1 MRVTGTGFS
10 RDSLLDGVALVDAIL
25 RGDADAVEFL
35 LMNNEDMVNL
45 AELLAN
51 MAAGWI
57 RQHDQT
63 QAYLNRVRED
73 FLR

>member
-57 RQHDQT
+57 RQHDQP